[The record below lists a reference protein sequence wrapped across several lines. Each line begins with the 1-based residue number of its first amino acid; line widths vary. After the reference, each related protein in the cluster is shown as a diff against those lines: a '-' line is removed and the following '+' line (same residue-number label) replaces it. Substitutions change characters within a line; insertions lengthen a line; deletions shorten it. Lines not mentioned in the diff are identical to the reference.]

1 MEQENGKI
9 IEGEIHYPSH
19 FGEVYDA
26 MPEKFEKRKNLVK
39 PIIYWGLKPYA
50 YCLSFS
56 PDGCRSST
64 RG

>member
-26 MPEKFEKRKNLVK
+26 MYNRQNEMRAV
-39 PIIYWGLKPYA
+39 
-50 YCLSFS
+50 
-56 PDGCRSST
+56 
-64 RG
+64 

>member
-26 MPEKFEKRKNLVK
+26 MPEKFEKRKNLKLQRAWVMEQ
-39 PIIYWGLKPYA
+39 
-50 YCLSFS
+50 F
-56 PDGCRSST
+56 
-64 RG
+64 